1 MANRKKQEID
11 VEAADRYEGLR
22 SRSHWKRADAVRVL
36 SDFSRSGLSMTAFS
50 RQHELGLHRLRWWHD
65 RTQDTSVADEQTP
78 VRLVPA
84 TLRRAPLVSIE
95 SPATQPRVVVS
106 AGAVRVEILEP
117 HDTDP
122 RWVASLVVA
131 LRGEVS

>member
-1 MANRKKQEID
+1 MASRKKQGID
-11 VEAADRYEGLR
+11 VEVVDPYEGLR
-22 SRSHWKRADAVRVL
+22 SRAHWKRADALRVL
-36 SDFSRSGLSMTAFS
+36 LDVSRSGLSMTAFA

-65 RTQDTSVADEQTP
+65 RTKNASVADEQTP

-95 SPATQPRVVVS
+95 SPATQPRVVVAA
-106 AGAVRVEILEP
+106 AGVRVEILDP
-117 HDTDP
+117 HDADP

-131 LRGEVS
+131 LRGELS